1 MKNPESVDISL
12 VRNINSRAVLDSIF
26 NSDITSRTILAK
38 QLGMSKSS
46 VSSNLAGLIERGIV
60 LEIGE
65 GKSAVVGGRKPQL
78 LTFNKNHKYIL
89 AIDLNMT
96 SPLFVLG
103 NLRGEQ
109 LVEFSVHIEEGIT
122 QEAYLSMMENAVNL
136 LLASRGMSPAELA
149 YIAIAAPG
157 VFDQSG
163 RLCSQNPKYR
173 GVKWKTLDLHAF
185 VRERFG
191 VDVLVKNDIK
201 TAALGEWI
209 GSAKKTDNMLYF
221 SCGQGIG
228 TGLILDGRL
237 YEGSHFAAGEI
248 YNYIDQAGF
257 ARGETIEDAICIKGL
272 LARVQRDIAAGEKT
286 ALSRTGELGFG
297 DVVDA
302 YRQGD
307 AYTLRVID
315 EIAGAV
321 DIIIANIVNLLDI
334 DCVVLGGEYQNFT
347 PAIIRRF
354 QRDFARICRR
364 PPQMLDGVLRQYAG
378 VQGIFYI
385 ARDAYFDSICQ

>member
-26 NSDITSRTILAK
+26 NSDVTSRTILAK

-46 VSSNLAGLIERGIV
+46 VSSNLAGLIARGIV

-65 GKSAVVGGRKPQL
+65 GESSVVGGRKPQL

-109 LVEFSVHIEEGIT
+109 LGEFSVHIEEGIT
-122 QEAYLSMMENAVNL
+122 QDAYLSMMENAVNL
-136 LLASRGMSPAELA
+136 LLASRSMNPSDLA

-157 VFDQSG
+157 VFDQYG

-185 VRERFG
+185 VKEKFG
-191 VDVLVKNDIK
+191 VEVLVKNDIK
-201 TAALGEWI
+201 TAALGEWT
-209 GSAKKTDNMLYF
+209 GSAKCTDNMLYF

-248 YNYIDQAGF
+248 YNYVDQAWF
-257 ARGETIEDAICIKGL
+257 ARGETIEDAICIEGL
-272 LARVQRDIAAGEKT
+272 LSRIQRDIAAGEKT
-286 ALSRTGELGFG
+286 VLSRAAELKFD
-297 DVVDA
+297 DVVEA
-302 YRQGD
+302 YRQED

-315 EIAGAV
+315 ELAGAI
-321 DIIIANIVNLLDI
+321 DILIANIVNLLDI
-334 DCVVLGGEYQNFT
+334 DCVVIGGEYQKFT
-347 PAIIRRF
+347 PSIVKRF
-354 QRDFARICRR
+354 QSDFARICRK
-364 PPQMLDGVLRQYAG
+364 PPQLLGGVLRQYAG

-385 ARDAYFDSICQ
+385 ARDAYFDRICQ

>member
-1 MKNPESVDISL
+1 M
-12 VRNINSRAVLDSIF
+12 
-26 NSDITSRTILAK
+26 
-38 QLGMSKSS
+38 
-46 VSSNLAGLIERGIV
+46 
-60 LEIGE
+60 
-65 GKSAVVGGRKPQL
+65 
-78 LTFNKNHKYIL
+78 
-89 AIDLNMT
+89 
-96 SPLFVLG
+96 
-103 NLRGEQ
+103 
-109 LVEFSVHIEEGIT
+109 
-122 QEAYLSMMENAVNL
+122 
-136 LLASRGMSPAELA
+136 
-149 YIAIAAPG
+149 
-157 VFDQSG
+157 
-163 RLCSQNPKYR
+163 
-173 GVKWKTLDLHAF
+173 
-185 VRERFG
+185 
-191 VDVLVKNDIK
+191 DVLVKNDIK

-354 QRDFARICRR
+354 QRDFARVCRR
-364 PPQMLDGVLRQYAG
+364 PPQMLDGGDPADFIL
-378 VQGIFYI
+378 
-385 ARDAYFDSICQ
+385 DAYMRTAGQIRTRLRALQAR